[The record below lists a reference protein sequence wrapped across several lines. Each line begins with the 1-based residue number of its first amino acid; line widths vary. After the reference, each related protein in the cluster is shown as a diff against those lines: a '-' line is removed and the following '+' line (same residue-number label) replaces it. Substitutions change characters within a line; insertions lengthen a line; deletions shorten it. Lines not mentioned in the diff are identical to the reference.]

1 MAKDE
6 TLWSGIK
13 FTLLLSFSVL
23 LVYVILCK
31 YSTPIPESGT
41 ERLVTE
47 IDNSET
53 VLSVQKQMV
62 DKVNAIKAEVDSVDF
77 SIQQMQRTGDLK
89 ARISQLKDVYR
100 KSNSNPQYIF
110 SVQAYNTLQ
119 GYFDTKESLNF
130 TISDNKLIETD
141 LEKVKANI

>member
-31 YSTPIPESGT
+31 YITPIPESRT

>member
-13 FTLLLSFSVL
+13 FILLLSFSVL

-31 YSTPIPESGT
+31 YITPIPESGT

-47 IDNSET
+47 IDNSEM
-53 VLSVQKQMV
+53 VLGVQKQMV
-62 DKVNAIKAEVDSVDF
+62 DRVNAIKAEVDSIDF
-77 SIQQMQRTGDLK
+77 SIQQTGDLK

>member
-1 MAKDE
+1 M
-6 TLWSGIK
+6 
-13 FTLLLSFSVL
+13 VL
-23 LVYVILCK
+23 
-31 YSTPIPESGT
+31 G
-41 ERLVTE
+41 
-47 IDNSET
+47 
-53 VLSVQKQMV
+53 VQKQMV
-62 DKVNAIKAEVDSVDF
+62 DRVNAIKAEVDSVDF

>member
-31 YSTPIPESGT
+31 YITPIPESGT
-41 ERLVTE
+41 ERFVTE

-53 VLSVQKQMV
+53 VLGVQKQMV
-62 DKVNAIKAEVDSVDF
+62 DKVNVLKAEVDSVDF

>member
-31 YSTPIPESGT
+31 YITPIPESGT

-47 IDNSET
+47 IDNSEM

-130 TISDNKLIETD
+130 TVSDNKLIETD